1 MMDEGICVGCGCD
14 CLDVIECSCGRQE
27 VYACQDCL
35 DSDTALVCG
44 VCRDRASRAVPLS
57 SYPCSG
63 FQDDEAGADRDLGG
77 RLPVT
82 AAVGAWGPPYRAR

>member
-1 MMDEGICVGCGCD
+1 MMEEGICVGCGGD
-14 CLDVIECSCGRQE
+14 CLDVIECSCGRRE
-27 VYACQDCL
+27 VYACEACL
-35 DSDTALVCG
+35 DSDITLVCG
-44 VCRDRASRAVPLS
+44 VCRDRAQRVVPVG

-82 AAVGAWGPPYRAR
+82 AEGGAWGPPYRAR

>member
-1 MMDEGICVGCGCD
+1 MSESICVGCGRD

-27 VYACQDCL
+27 FYACQDCL
-35 DSDTALVCG
+35 DSDMTLVCG

-57 SYPCSG
+57 SYPCRD
-63 FQDDEAGADRDLGG
+63 FQHDEAGADRDLGG